1 MSANAQYILLL
12 VVAVAL
18 TFVVGQ
24 LLIRAGE
31 PFLFEVFQ
39 DRKVTRSVN
48 LLLSVLFYLI
58 TLGVLAIIGA
68 YLVAGLVGRCEPE
81 QSHRP
86 GNVGNAVERHLH
98 CPTGDDNPVARART
112 SKREVRVDIGILYLC
127 PTSEIVRC

>member
-58 TLGVLAIIGA
+58 TLGVLAIMSVVH
-68 YLVAGLVGRCEPE
+68 LWLRE
-81 QSHRP
+81 
-86 GNVGNAVERHLH
+86 ERS
-98 CPTGDDNPVARART
+98 GDGVQTQETLRGCR
-112 SKREVRVDIGILYLC
+112 SG
-127 PTSEIVRC
+127 SQ